1 LPEDTPPAPTGQDW
15 PGALGNFSAMLAEL
29 EIVNFALVE
38 RACLPLA
45 EGLNILSGETG
56 SGKSLV
62 VEALGFL
69 LGGTPRDKPL
79 RSGAESGSVSGRFL
93 APPEEARALVRQWG
107 LEETEDELLLSRDLH
122 ASGRSTC
129 RINSRLATLAN
140 LRELGSTLV
149 DLHGQH
155 QQYALLK
162 PSRHLQIL
170 DRFAGPAQAGLLSR
184 HAATWKRSRELSAE
198 LEALRSGEL
207 ERRRE
212 LDWTLHEISEI
223 QEVQPRQGEDRE
235 LEEAIRVLASAEDL
249 QRAAAEAHQA
259 LQGEGAAAEA
269 LARAGSVLKG
279 LLSAD
284 ARLEPLWE
292 RLEETLVVV
301 RETAADLRSYGD
313 QIRVDPRQLEEL
325 QARHESLRRLQRK
338 YGPGLEEV
346 LAYRDSA
353 QARLAELEG
362 RTARSEGLEAE
373 LAEVE
378 EERLELAG
386 LLSAAR
392 KETAERLQVEVAREL
407 TLVGLSACRFVVRL
421 EKASEPGPDGLDQV
435 EFLIAPNPGEP
446 PRPLARIASGGE
458 LSRLM
463 LAMLSLFSRFEPVPT
478 LLFDEIDAGL
488 GGRAA
493 EAVARRLQDLARRC
507 QVLCVTHLAV
517 LAAAGA
523 RHHHLSKS
531 VEDGRTTTRTSV
543 LEGEARELEL
553 ARMLSGDASPE
564 AARSHARELLSR
576 AGG

>member
-1 LPEDTPPAPTGQDW
+1 MGKSP
-15 PGALGNFSAMLAEL
+15 AMLAEL

-38 RACLPLA
+38 HACLPFA
-45 EGLNILSGETG
+45 EGLNVLSGETG

-93 APPEEARALVRQWG
+93 DPPEEALALVRQWG
-107 LEETEDELLLSRDLH
+107 LEQGEGELVLSRDLH

-129 RINSRLATLAN
+129 RINSRLTTLAN
-140 LRELGSTLV
+140 LRELGASLV

-170 DRFAGPAQAGLLSR
+170 DRFAGPDQAGRLAR
-184 HAATWKRSRELSAE
+184 HAAAWRRSRELATE
-198 LEALRSGEL
+198 LEALRSGER

-212 LDWTLHEISEI
+212 IDWTLHEIAEI
-223 QEVQPRQGEDRE
+223 REIAPQPGEDQE
-235 LEEAIRVLASAEDL
+235 LEEAIRVLAAAEDL
-249 QRAAAEAHQA
+249 QRGAAEAHQA
-259 LQGEGAAAEA
+259 LQGEGGAAEA
-269 LARAGSVLKG
+269 LSRAGSALKG
-279 LLSAD
+279 LLGAD
-284 ARLEPLWE
+284 PRLETFWE
-292 RLEETLVVV
+292 RLEEALVMV
-301 RETAADLRSYGD
+301 REAAMDLRSYGD
-313 QIRVDPRQLEEL
+313 RISADPQRLEEL
-325 QARHESLRRLQRK
+325 QGRHEALRRLQRK
-338 YGPGLEEV
+338 YGPSLEEV

-362 RTARSEGLEAE
+362 QGARSEDLESELARAEKERLDLAAE
-373 LAEVE
+373 L
-378 EERLELAG
+378 
-386 LLSAAR
+386 STAR
-392 KETAERLQVEVAREL
+392 KEAAGRLQTEVGREL
-407 TLVGLSACRFVVRL
+407 ALVGLGSCRFVVAL
-421 EKASEPGPDGLDQV
+421 EKAPEPGPEGLDRV

-463 LAMLSLFSRFEPVPT
+463 LAMLGLFSRFEPVPT

-493 EAVARRLQDLARRC
+493 EAVARRLGDLAQRC

-517 LAAAGA
+517 LAATGA
-523 RHHHLSKS
+523 RHHHLYKT
-531 VEDGRTTTRTSV
+531 VEDGRTTTRTQV
-543 LEGEARELEL
+543 LEGEPRELEL

-564 AARSHARELLSR
+564 AARSHARELLAR